1 MTRIG
6 FEKGPLRLSEIKPV
20 EKRKP
25 SKDETEEAVR
35 AGHELGFV
43 PREVPRE
50 PETAPRTRNRKREK
64 RGNLLIHGPD
74 RVLARFRDFADE
86 ADLSYWEAIDRLLDL
101 NEK

>member
-25 SKDETEEAVR
+25 SKNETDGAVK

-43 PREVPRE
+43 PREVPLE
-50 PETAPRTRNRKREK
+50 PKPSPRTRNRKREK
-64 RGNLLIHGPD
+64 RGNLLIHGPE
-74 RVLARFRDFADE
+74 RVLTRFRDFADD

-101 NEK
+101 EQK